1 MPRNAKYSEAE
12 ARAAKLESNAKHQR
26 EKLDRI
32 VIQPEKEN
40 GAEIRKA
47 AQLSGQSLQGY
58 ILQAIRDRMEKEK
71 AEK

>member
-32 VIQPEKEN
+32 VIQPAKEN